1 MYRVDPSHP
10 GVVEQIKALPVE
22 ALLGYAE
29 TLGVMEL
36 DPWAESP
43 WRGDNPD
50 GNIRTLPFGA
60 AGMVT
65 YLILKRDREVHVL
78 EVQWVG

>member
-1 MYRVDPSHP
+1 MYRVIVHDQAQAT
-10 GVVEQIKALPVE
+10 VDVLPPADAVCWPDV
-22 ALLGYAE
+22 LNVLG
-29 TLGVMEL
+29 LV
-36 DPWAESP
+36 PWNGNP
-43 WRGDNPD
+43 WSEDNPD

-65 YLILKRDREVHVL
+65 YLILERDREVHVL